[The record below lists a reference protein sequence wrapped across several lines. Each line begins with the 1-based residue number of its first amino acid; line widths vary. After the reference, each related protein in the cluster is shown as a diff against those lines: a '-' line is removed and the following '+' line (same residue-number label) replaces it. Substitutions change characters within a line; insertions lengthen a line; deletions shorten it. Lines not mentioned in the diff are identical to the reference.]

1 MILKKK
7 TFATLAL
14 SMAISMA
21 SHAADTLKIGIAGPQ
36 TGPVAQYGDMQ
47 FQGTRAAIE
56 LINKAGGVNGMQL
69 EAVEYDDACD
79 PKQAVAV
86 ANKMVSDGV
95 QYVVGHLCSSSTQPA
110 SDIYE
115 EEGIL
120 AITCSTNPSITSRG
134 YEMIFRTI
142 GLDSDQGPT
151 AARYIADKLKPTKV
165 AIIHD
170 KQQYGEGI
178 ATSVRE
184 TLIKSGVNVV
194 ITEGVTAGDK
204 DFSSLIFKLKREG
217 VDLVYYG
224 GYHPELGLIMR
235 QSFSSGFKPQFVGPE
250 AVGNKAIASIAGEA
264 TENLMVTLPARYDLL
279 PGNEAV
285 VDLMKSKGE
294 DPTGPFVWTSVAA
307 VQAMTQVIAEVGADD
322 PMKVAD
328 VLRSRTIDTAM
339 GPLTWD
345 QKGDLIGFEFGI
357 YQWHSDGTGSQL

>member
-1 MILKKK
+1 MTLIKK

-14 SMAISMA
+14 SVAVS
-21 SHAADTLKIGIAGPQ
+21 AANAAETLKIGIAGPQ
-36 TGPVAQYGDMQ
+36 TGAVAQYGDMQ

-56 LINKAGGVNGMQL
+56 LINKAGGVNGMML

-86 ANKMVSDGV
+86 ANKLVSDGV

-110 SDIYE
+110 SDVYE

-151 AARYIADKLKPTKV
+151 AARYIADSLKPQKV

-178 ATSVRE
+178 AMSVRK
-184 TLIKSGVNVV
+184 TLLDSGVNVV
-194 ITEGVTAGDK
+194 LTEGITAGDK

-235 QSFSSGFKPQFVGPE
+235 QSSANSFKPQFVGPE

-279 PGNEAV
+279 PKNKAV
-285 VDLMKSKGE
+285 VDLMKSKGQ

-307 VQAMTQVIAEVGADD
+307 VQAMVDVISKVGSDD
-322 PMKVAD
+322 PYKVAEG
-328 VLRSRTIDTAM
+328 LRGNTIDTAM

-345 QKGDLIGFEFGI
+345 KKGDLVGFEFGM
-357 YQWHSDGTGSQL
+357 YQWHTDGTGTQLK